1 MVNAIVLIQTTHG
14 KINTVAEQLAEIPEI
29 SEVYSV
35 GGSYDV
41 IAIIRVRDN
50 EDIANLVTQK
60 MVQIDGIER
69 TETMIAFKAYSRHD
83 LDGLF
88 SIGLE
93 S

>member
-1 MVNAIVLIQTTHG
+1 
-14 KINTVAEQLAEIPEI
+14 
-29 SEVYSV
+29 
-35 GGSYDV
+35 V
-41 IAIIRVRDN
+41 IAIIRVHKN
-50 EDIANLVTQK
+50 EDIADLVTEK
-60 MVQIDGIER
+60 MQQIDGIER